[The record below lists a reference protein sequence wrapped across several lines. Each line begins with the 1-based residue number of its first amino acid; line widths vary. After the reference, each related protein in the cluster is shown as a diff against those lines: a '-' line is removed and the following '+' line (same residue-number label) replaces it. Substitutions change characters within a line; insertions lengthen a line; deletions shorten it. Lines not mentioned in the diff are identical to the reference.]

1 MKNVKK
7 RLVFMTVAVIFLF
20 SMAACGKESGS
31 QDSGKETVEV
41 KDSLEI
47 LTKVWEGYSEEN
59 KFTITGGDYNNMT
72 DNAPG
77 KFDVTDKESLRSLL
91 VVPEDGAELIDDGA
105 SMIHMMNANTF
116 TGAAFHVKDAA
127 DVKTFEDSLKEA
139 VLNNQW
145 MCGFPEKLV
154 LCQLGEQYVVSA
166 FGNGE
171 MIEYFKTQLQ
181 EQYPGVT
188 VVAEESLV

>member
-1 MKNVKK
+1 MKKLLSFIVAFT
-7 RLVFMTVAVIFLF
+7 LALSMT
-20 SMAACGKESGS
+20 ACGKESGD
-31 QDSGKETVEV
+31 QGSGKETIEV

-47 LTKVWEGYSEEN
+47 LTKVWESYTEEN
-59 KFTITGGDYNNMT
+59 KFPVTGGDYTNMT

-91 VVPEDGAELIDDGA
+91 VVPEDAANLIDDA
-105 SMIHMMNANTF
+105 ADMMHMMNANTF
-116 TGAAFHVKDAA
+116 TGAAFHVKDKA

-145 MCGFPEKLV
+145 ICGFPEKLI
-154 LCQLGEQYVVSA
+154 LCQIGEQYVVSA

>member
-1 MKNVKK
+1 MG
-7 RLVFMTVAVIFLF
+7 RA
-20 SMAACGKESGS
+20 
-31 QDSGKETVEV
+31 D
-41 KDSLEI
+41 
-47 LTKVWEGYSEEN
+47 
-59 KFTITGGDYNNMT
+59 
-72 DNAPG
+72 DN
-77 KFDVTDKESLRSLL
+77 
-91 VVPEDGAELIDDGA
+91 GA

-127 DVKTFEDSLKEA
+127 DVKTFEDGLKEA

>member
-1 MKNVKK
+1 MKK
-7 RLVFMTVAVIFLF
+7 LVSFIMAFTLVL

-47 LTKVWEGYSEEN
+47 LTKVWESYSEEN
-59 KFTITGGDYNNMT
+59 KFAITGGDYNNMT

-145 MCGFPEKLV
+145 ICGFPEKLV

>member
-1 MKNVKK
+1 MKKLLSFIVAFT
-7 RLVFMTVAVIFLF
+7 LVLSMT
-20 SMAACGKESGS
+20 ACGKESGG
-31 QDSGKETVEV
+31 QDSGKETIEV

-47 LTKVWEGYSEEN
+47 LTKVWESYTEEN
-59 KFTITGGDYNNMT
+59 KFPVAGGDYTNMT

-77 KFDVTDKESLRSLL
+77 KFDVSDKESLRSLL
-91 VVPEDGAELIDDGA
+91 VVPEDAAALIDDA
-105 SMIHMMNANTF
+105 ADMMHMMNANTF
-116 TGAAFHVKDAA
+116 TGAAFHVKDKA

-145 MCGFPEKLV
+145 ICGFPEKLI
-154 LCQLGEQYVVSA
+154 LCQIGEQYVVSA

-181 EQYPGVT
+181 EQYPGAE